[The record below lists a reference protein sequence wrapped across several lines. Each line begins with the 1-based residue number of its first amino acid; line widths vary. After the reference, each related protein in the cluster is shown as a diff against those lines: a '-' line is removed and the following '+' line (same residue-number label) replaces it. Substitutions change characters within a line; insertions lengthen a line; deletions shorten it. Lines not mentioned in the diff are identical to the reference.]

1 MAQYV
6 DGFILP
12 VPESGLETY
21 LDTARRAADIWREHG
36 ALEVRECVADDVK
49 MGEVT
54 SFPRS
59 VQVEDGETVIFSWIL
74 YESRE
79 HRDEVNA
86 KVMQDERFEKLMTP
100 DAMPVDGKRMIF
112 GGFSIAVEA

>member
-21 LDTARRAADIWREHG
+21 LATARKAADIWREHG

-49 MGEVT
+49 MGELT

-59 VQVEDGETVIFSWIL
+59 VKVEDGETVIFSWIT

-79 HRDEVNA
+79 ARDAINK
-86 KVMQDERFEKLMTP
+86 KVMADPRIDFSDPST
-100 DAMPVDGKRMIF
+100 MPFDTKRMIY
-112 GGFSIAVEA
+112 GGFQTILDL